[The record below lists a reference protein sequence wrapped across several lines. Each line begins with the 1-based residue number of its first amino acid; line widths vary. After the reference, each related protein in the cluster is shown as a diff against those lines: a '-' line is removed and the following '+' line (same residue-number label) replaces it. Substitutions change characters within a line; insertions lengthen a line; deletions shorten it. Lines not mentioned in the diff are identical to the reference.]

1 MKENIVFLFVD
12 DSRVSR
18 MKIRQL
24 VERKFPT
31 WVLHEAASG
40 DEAQDVARRVMPDLV
55 SMDINMP
62 GINGFEAVAL
72 LKTICPKAKIALL
85 SGNIQDSMHQK
96 AADMG
101 VGFVEKPITEACI
114 DKVAAVLND

>member
-1 MKENIVFLFVD
+1 MKENVVFLFVD

-24 VERKFPT
+24 VSRKFPA
-31 WVLHEAASG
+31 WELHEAASG
-40 DEAQDVARRVMPDLV
+40 DEAQDMAQRLSPDLI

-62 GINGFEAVAL
+62 GMNGFDAVAL
-72 LKTICPKAKIALL
+72 LRQSVPNAKIVLL
-85 SGNIQDSMHQK
+85 SGNIQDSMHQR
-96 AADMG
+96 ATEMG

-114 DKVAAVLND
+114 DKLVAYLEA